1 MTDTQTLNASKVAR
15 VNGVAVNTSGEILSA
30 EELRQRGC
38 SELLRQ
44 AAQSAGL
51 LDLRDTASPDGVISQ
66 AAASA
71 IEALLEQNVSVPEP
85 SEEACHRQYAAH
97 ETVYRT
103 GERVRVRLRSSLG
116 EHEITGEV
124 LGNSFRTIHAAGAPG
139 RLLREFGVWGD
150 AGSYVLR
157 QGACLWTMDGETAAG
172 HIEGSTACAELAR

>member
-71 IEALLEQNVSVPEP
+71 IEALLEQNVSVP
-85 SEEACHRQYAAH
+85 
-97 ETVYRT
+97 
-103 GERVRVRLRSSLG
+103 
-116 EHEITGEV
+116 
-124 LGNSFRTIHAAGAPG
+124 
-139 RLLREFGVWGD
+139 
-150 AGSYVLR
+150 
-157 QGACLWTMDGETAAG
+157 
-172 HIEGSTACAELAR
+172 